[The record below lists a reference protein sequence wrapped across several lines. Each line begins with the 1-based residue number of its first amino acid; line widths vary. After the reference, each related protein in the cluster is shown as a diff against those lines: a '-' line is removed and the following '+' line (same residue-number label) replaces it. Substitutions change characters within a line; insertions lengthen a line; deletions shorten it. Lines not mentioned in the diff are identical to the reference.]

1 MLLTTM
7 FRIRAR
13 GLEEKV
19 PRFVK
24 QVEVSSILQRYVFA
38 VVRFV
43 ATQQL
48 RPRLPPETSK
58 GISSKIGHNTRR

>member
-7 FRIRAR
+7 FGIRAHGLAEGSPLREAGR
-13 GLEEKV
+13 G
-19 PRFVK
+19 
-24 QVEVSSILQRYVFA
+24 ILQRYVFA

-48 RPRLPPETSK
+48 RPRLPPDTSK
-58 GISSKIGHNTRR
+58 GISSKTDHNTRR